1 MTIQHHPED
10 SFLAAFA
17 AGTLDL
23 GQHVAI
29 ATHLVAC
36 AFCRRSVR
44 AFECV
49 GGMMLEDLPPS
60 ALSQTLADIEGRL
73 DAPKEAASLDE
84 ARAISDATTPGLPDF
99 VRRYRFGDWRW
110 AAPGLRLRPILLP
123 QASPTRAFLLK
134 SGPGM
139 KILGHSHSG
148 IEMTCVL
155 AGAFNHGGGRFAP
168 GDFDF
173 GDGSVNHALSVEAD
187 EDCICLIA
195 LQGGLRLN
203 GLLGRLIQPFIRF

>member
-1 MTIQHHPED
+1 MTILHHPED

-36 AFCRRSVR
+36 ALCRQSVR
-44 AFECV
+44 TFECV
-49 GGMMLEDLPPS
+49 GSLVLEDLPPT
-60 ALSQTLADIEGRL
+60 ALSQTFGDMEGRL
-73 DAPKEAASLDE
+73 HASEEAASIEE
-84 ARAISDATTPGLPDF
+84 AHALSDVTTPGLPDF
-99 VRRYRFGDWRW
+99 VRGYHFSHWRW
-110 AAPGLRLRPILLP
+110 AAPGLRLRPIHLP
-123 QASPTRAFLLK
+123 YASPTRTFLLK
-134 SGPGM
+134 SGPGLKM
-139 KILGHSHSG
+139 LGHSHSG

-155 AGAFNHGGGRFAP
+155 AGAFNHEGGRFAP

-203 GLLGRLIQPFIRF
+203 GFLGRLMQPFIRF